1 MRPARGGV
9 LSAPTTLYRFFD
21 ERDQLLYVG
30 IAGNP
35 GRRFDQHAKGPD
47 GKPWWPRV
55 VRSTMEHFDTRE
67 AALAA
72 EAAAIITEGPLHN
85 VVHNRNPGVPLPR
98 PPGNTRLRTMDRPP
112 SIDTARYHALMAAV
126 DAIAGDPTAGFE
138 CQEDLASWLAAC
150 GRIVPY
156 GDYCD
161 TCSHDRVGRPGSA
174 DPMRYP
180 ASWRVAEAGVQ
191 AAYACPFCGS
201 SWSCWWSLDAPWLAA
216 SRPVDNLGVTL

>member
-98 PPGNTRLRTMDRPP
+98 PPGNTRLRTIHAMEVTTLILTSYGCPAGKGVVMG
-112 SIDTARYHALMAAV
+112 AR
-126 DAIAGDPTAGFE
+126 
-138 CQEDLASWLAAC
+138 
-150 GRIVPY
+150 
-156 GDYCD
+156 
-161 TCSHDRVGRPGSA
+161 SA
-174 DPMRYP
+174 
-180 ASWRVAEAGVQ
+180 
-191 AAYACPFCGS
+191 
-201 SWSCWWSLDAPWLAA
+201 
-216 SRPVDNLGVTL
+216 